1 MHREVL
7 VLVITITTMNICTM
21 EDSSIMLMRTIYTM
35 YKGERAGGDSRPA
48 PRTAW
53 METSFLRALTLSATW
68 YTWARE
74 GMASSAA
81 GAGR

>member
-35 YKGERAGGDSRPA
+35 YKGERVGGDLDAVEPHRG
-48 PRTAW
+48 
-53 METSFLRALTLSATW
+53 L
-68 YTWARE
+68 
-74 GMASSAA
+74 MASPKDSLD
-81 GAGR
+81 GDLIP